1 MGLSGKV
8 PGETR
13 ASVVVCRYVSEFR
26 AVVGCW
32 GVEEREDGVRRK
44 LGSAEA
50 WSEAIA
56 IFEPEASI
64 PTVLAPSRARL
75 WTYISSYSLGN
86 T

>member
-1 MGLSGKV
+1 
-8 PGETR
+8 
-13 ASVVVCRYVSEFR
+13 VVEGWE
-26 AVVGCW
+26 AEG
-32 GVEEREDGVRRK
+32 REDDVRRK

-56 IFEPEASI
+56 ILEPEASI

-75 WTYISSYSLGN
+75 WTHISNYSLGN